1 MLVNLS
7 FLIAKPTG
15 ITTYALHLIPH
26 LRSLHPTLLI
36 SPVASRFLS
45 TQSHAQDTYYSIP
58 ANLTPEQGT
67 VGHLRR
73 LLWTQ
78 LQLSQIYRQLHSSL
92 LFSPVPEAPL
102 YAHCR
107 YIVTVHDFIPLRF
120 PRLSPLTPY
129 HRYYIPQV
137 LSQAQHVICN
147 STATASDAID
157 FLQIPASKITS
168 IPLAYDANHFRQM
181 NLSQQ
186 DRYSSDKIRSPQ
198 PPFLRGALFPPF
210 QGGLGGI
217 FEDRT
222 FLTELYCQQNETRP
236 YFIYIGR
243 HDPHKNLHRLI
254 AAFAK
259 IPCQDCDLV
268 LAGTG
273 DRRYTPKL
281 QAQSIELGIADRIKF
296 LDYVSY
302 EQLPILLNRAIAL
315 VFPSL
320 WEGFGLPVLE
330 AMACG
335 TPVITS
341 NLSSLPEVTGDAA
354 LLVNPYSIEEIAV
367 AMESIVTDSKL
378 RSHLSNLSLARAN
391 QFSWEKTGMATIE
404 VLKKF
409 L

>member
-15 ITTYALHLIPH
+15 ITTYALDLIPH

-58 ANLTPEQGT
+58 SNLTPEQGT

-78 LQLSQIYRQLHSSL
+78 LQLSQIYRQLRSSL

-102 YAHCR
+102 YTHCR

-157 FLQIPASKITS
+157 FFQIPASKITS
-168 IPLAYDANHFRQM
+168 IPLAYDANHFRW
-181 NLSQQ
+181 LGSSQEN
-186 DRYSSDKIRSPQ
+186 
-198 PPFLRGALFPPF
+198 A
-210 QGGLGGI
+210 
-217 FEDRT
+217 T
-222 FLTELYCQQNETRP
+222 HP

-259 IPCQDCDLV
+259 IPCRDCALV

-273 DRRYTPKL
+273 DRRYTPRL

-367 AMESIVTDSKL
+367 AMESILTDSKL
-378 RSHLSNLSLARAN
+378 RSHLANLSLARAN
-391 QFSWEKTGMATIE
+391 QFSWGKTGIATVE
-404 VLKKF
+404 VLKRF

>member
-1 MLVNLS
+1 MLINLS
-7 FLIAKPTG
+7 FLINKPTG
-15 ITTYALHLIPH
+15 ITTYALNLIPY
-26 LRSLHPTLLI
+26 LRSLDPTFLI
-36 SPVASRFLS
+36 SPVAARLLP
-45 TQSHAQDTYYSIP
+45 TPQTQDTYYPIP

-73 LLWTQ
+73 LFWTQ
-78 LQLSQIYRQLHSSL
+78 LQLPQIYRQLRSQL

-102 YAHCR
+102 YTRCH
-107 YIVTVHDFIPLRF
+107 YIVTVHDLIPLRF

-147 STATASDAID
+147 STATASDIID
-157 FLQIPASKITS
+157 FFHIPAAKITP
-168 IPLAYDANHFRQM
+168 IPLAYDANHFRWL
-181 NLSQQ
+181 NL
-186 DRYSSDKIRSPQ
+186 
-198 PPFLRGALFPPF
+198 A
-210 QGGLGGI
+210 
-217 FEDRT
+217 
-222 FLTELYCQQNETRP
+222 QQNETRP

-259 IPCQDCDLV
+259 MSSCQNCDLL

-281 QAQSIELGIADRIKF
+281 EAQSIELGIADRVKF
-296 LDYVSY
+296 LDYIPY

-354 LLVNPYSIEEIAV
+354 LLVNPYNIEEITA
-367 AMESIVTDSKL
+367 AMESIVTDRQL
-378 RSHLSNLSLARAN
+378 RSRLSNSSLTRAS
-391 QFSWEKTGMATIE
+391 QFSWGKTGLATVE
-404 VLKKF
+404 VLKRF

>member
-7 FLIAKPTG
+7 FLINKPTG
-15 ITTYALHLIPH
+15 ITTYALNLIPH
-26 LRSLHPTLLI
+26 LRSLDPTLLI
-36 SPVASRFLS
+36 SPIASRLIS
-45 TQSHAQDTYYSIP
+45 THTKNTYYSIP

-78 LQLSQIYRQLHSSL
+78 LRLSQIYYQLQAPL

-102 YAHCR
+102 YTHCR
-107 YIVTVHDFIPLRF
+107 YVVTVHDLIPLRF

-147 STATASDAID
+147 STATASDIID
-157 FLQIPASKITS
+157 FFHIPANRITP
-168 IPLAYDANHFRQM
+168 IPLAYDANHFRYL

-186 DRYSSDKIRSPQ
+186 D
-198 PPFLRGALFPPF
+198 
-210 QGGLGGI
+210 
-217 FEDRT
+217 
-222 FLTELYCQQNETRP
+222 ETRP

-259 IPCQDCDLV
+259 IANYRDCDLL

-281 QAQSIELGIADRIKF
+281 KAQSVELGIADRIKF
-296 LDYVSY
+296 LDYIPY

-320 WEGFGLPVLE
+320 WEGFGLPILE

-354 LLVNPYSIEEIAV
+354 LLVNPDNIEEIAA
-367 AMESIVTDSKL
+367 AMESMVNNSQL
-378 RSHLSNLSLARAN
+378 RSHLSKLSIARAN
-391 QFSWEKTGMATIE
+391 QFSWEKTGLDTVE
-404 VLKKF
+404 VLKRF